1 MSYNF
6 TENPVITQGQFG
18 QPIEVAKLFKNKK
31 NGFFIEAGAYDGEK
45 FSNTLLFETTLN
57 WTGILIEPN
66 PKYFEDLLNKNRK
79 AYAIKTCLSTKAQ
92 VTEVTLN
99 CSKPHPAALSCPELS
114 VECVQLFFE
123 INNFY
128 SII

>member
-45 FSNTLLFETTLN
+45 FSNTLLFETNLN

-66 PKYFEDLLNKNRK
+66 PKYFEDLLNKNRN
-79 AYAIKTCLSTKAQ
+79 AYAIKTCLSAKAQ
-92 VTEVTLN
+92 VTEVTFDAAGNVLRD
-99 CSKPHPAALSCPELS
+99 HP
-114 VECVQLFFE
+114 
-123 INNFY
+123 
-128 SII
+128 